1 MLKGIMV
8 ESRWLAS
15 AAVLFA
21 CSSASATTTTTN
33 TCANL
38 PTFSQ
43 LQTALQGVINAG
55 GYSKPISSG
64 GNGGYGLNM
73 WATIVGVDGTVCA
86 VAFSGADYTSQWL
99 ESRVISAQ
107 KAYTANGLSLSNGA
121 PPSSAA
127 TAGAG
132 FSIATANLY
141 SAVQQGGSLYGL
153 QFSNPV
159 DPQVAYDLAHG
170 VAPDPSTFGTANDP
184 MVGRR
189 IGGVN
194 VFGGGLALYSAGGIR
209 VGAIGVSGDT
219 SCTDHFV
226 AWRTRHALHLDK
238 FDGVVAG
245 PNALATGDSTRPDN
259 IVFDIP
265 NGAKIA
271 GNTPVSPSGWGH
283 PLCFNM
289 TAGNEKLLPAQT
301 PAAP

>member
-1 MLKGIMV
+1 MLKRTIV
-8 ESRWLAS
+8 KSRWLAS
-15 AAVLFA
+15 AALLFA
-21 CSSASATTTTTN
+21 CGSASAANAATN

-38 PTFSQ
+38 PNWSQ
-43 LQTALQGVINAG
+43 LQTALSGVISAG
-55 GYSKPISSG
+55 GANVPVSSG
-64 GNGGYGLNM
+64 GNGGFGLNM
-73 WATIVGVDGTVCA
+73 WATIVGTDGTVCA
-86 VAFSGADYTSQWL
+86 VAFSGANYQSQWL

-121 PPSSAA
+121 PPTSAA
-127 TAGAG
+127 TNGQG

-159 DPQVAYDLAHG
+159 DPEVAYDLATG
-170 VAPDPSTFGTANDP
+170 TPADPSLFGTVNDP

-194 VFGGGLALYSAGGIR
+194 VFGGGLALYSSGGVKI
-209 VGAIGVSGDT
+209 GAVGVSGDT

-238 FDGVVAG
+238 FDGVVLG
-245 PNALATGDSTRPDN
+245 PNVLATGDNARPDN

-265 NGAKIA
+265 NGAKIS
-271 GNTPVSPSGWGH
+271 GNIPVSPSGWGH
-283 PLCFNM
+283 PLCFNI
-289 TAGNEKLLPAQT
+289 TAGNEKLLPT
-301 PAAP
+301 ENSP